1 MLAEGAAIVVRG
13 AGPFAEVVFAAAGEP
28 ARAMLKPRFS
38 GLACCGAVTAWSAWG
53 AAEDWGAD
61 WGADWASA
69 GSGSNMT
76 AIAKTDR
83 DISIPPEIEH
93 SAARLD
99 IGRCIAAAE

>member
-38 GLACCGAVTAWSAWG
+38 GLACWGAAAAWSAWG
-53 AAEDWGAD
+53 ATED

-93 SAARLD
+93 STARPD
-99 IGRCIAAAE
+99 IGRGFAVTG

>member
-1 MLAEGAAIVVRG
+1 MLVEGAAIFVRG
-13 AGPFAEVVFAAAGEP
+13 AGLFAAVAFTAAGEP

-38 GLACCGAVTAWSAWG
+38 GLACCGAATAWSAWG
-53 AAEDWGAD
+53 AAEDWGED

-93 SAARLD
+93 STARPD
-99 IGRCIAAAE
+99 IGRGFAVTG